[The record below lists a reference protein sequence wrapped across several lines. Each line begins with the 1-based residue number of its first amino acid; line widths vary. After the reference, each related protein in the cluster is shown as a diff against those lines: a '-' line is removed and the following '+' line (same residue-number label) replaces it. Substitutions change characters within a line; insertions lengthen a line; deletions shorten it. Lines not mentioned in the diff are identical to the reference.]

1 MKNVFTVF
9 KKELLDSLRDRR
21 TIFLMV
27 VFPLILFPIFLTIS
41 QFFISSRIKEAGEK
55 QLVIGVITNGNAENF
70 TDMLHRNNE
79 IIFIENIN
87 KDSSTSYV
95 AKGMLDAVIIFDKYF
110 DKDIKSLK
118 PGKINLIY
126 KSIEGNDI
134 RTDKLLKIINEYK
147 ELILSE
153 RFSELNINEEITRP
167 INLKQTDVASVKEKL
182 AEVIGGFLP
191 YLFIIFCYMG
201 SMYPAIDLAAG
212 EKERGTLETL
222 LTVPVSRFEILLGKF
237 GVVVITGLTSA
248 LISFVGV
255 YISLLQVNEIP
266 RELLVSIN
274 GLLEPQSIILLLT
287 LLVPISIF
295 FSGLLLSLSFYAKS
309 FKEAQSIISPMTIII
324 IIPAFIGLMP
334 GMELNAKTALIPIL
348 NVSLAAK
355 SIIAG
360 KVSSLLLVEVY
371 LSLMVLALISL
382 LVCTKL
388 FERED
393 TIFRGT

>member
-70 TDMLHRNNE
+70 TDMLHRKNE

-87 KDSSTSYV
+87 KDSSNNYV
-95 AKGMLDAVIIFDKYF
+95 AKGMLDAVIIFDKNF
-110 DKDIKSLK
+110 DEDVRNMN
-118 PGKINLIY
+118 PGNINLIY

-134 RTDKLLKIINEYK
+134 RTEKLLKIINEYK

-153 RFSELNINEEITRP
+153 RFSELNINEKITRP

-237 GVVVITGLTSA
+237 GVVVLTGLTSA
-248 LISFVGV
+248 LISFVGI
-255 YISLLQVNEIP
+255 YISLLQVDEIP